1 MELPA
6 TEVGKTAR
14 GRLGGDVRS
23 STAHVELEM
32 LIGLLSGS
40 NNDAERGR
48 RIVVQW

>member
-14 GRLGGDVRS
+14 GRLGEDVRS

-40 NNDAERGR
+40 NKDAERGIP
-48 RIVVQW
+48 IVVQW